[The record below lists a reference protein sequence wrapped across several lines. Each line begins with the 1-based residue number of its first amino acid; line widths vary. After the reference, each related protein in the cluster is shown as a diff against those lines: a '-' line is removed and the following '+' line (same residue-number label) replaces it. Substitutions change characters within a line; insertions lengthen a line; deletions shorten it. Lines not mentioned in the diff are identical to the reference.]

1 MDLSKQNKE
10 CYILA
15 MRGEWDNLGKVCKE
29 AWKLVL
35 PITGSGDTS
44 LHLAVHSG
52 KEEPL
57 KTFLAQV
64 MEIEYTLYWKSFAEN
79 TPLHEAAT
87 VGNLGAVKLLVEL
100 RKEDLLEMNIRGE
113 TPLYR
118 AARYGKLE
126 IVEYI
131 LNECEDYYTRSP
143 LNWMAKGTPIIHA
156 AIQSENFEMVMMLVD
171 FDKSLLEMK
180 DSKNQTALHVLAN
193 MPHIFE
199 SGYLKGFWA
208 KLIYDCNNVLPSLLF
223 STMIVRIS
231 FFNFLIFFLLS
242 HHRQK
247 TDGKN
252 IEYMDYH
259 ETPLLLAAARGI
271 IEVVERI
278 IKAHPQAVDYVTTND
293 RNILHVIIAH
303 RQLNIFEWIQR
314 RDLILHRL
322 AKRIDVLGYTV
333 LHHVGI
339 TKFLNHST
347 FGPAIQLQNEIDW
360 FDRVHEM
367 IPHPYNMHY
376 SKDGWK
382 PREFFDETHQDMLDK
397 GKEWIKK
404 TSESCSAVAVLM
416 ATVAFAA
423 AFTVPGGLNSKT
435 GSPVLLS
442 DPIYILFTA
451 LDIASLISSLSSLV
465 LFLLILTSPFEMD
478 AFRQELPIQLSLGFN
493 LLFLSVASTMIAF
506 AVAVV
511 LTLKSTNMVWA
522 ECLLYLVTLAPITI
536 FVVMKLSLLMELE
549 RSVRKSLRF
558 LWKLLPMGFLTMFV
572 EIPSK
577 VLSNKST

>member
-1 MDLSKQNKE
+1 
-10 CYILA
+10 
-15 MRGEWDNLGKVCKE
+15 
-29 AWKLVL
+29 
-35 PITGSGDTS
+35 
-44 LHLAVHSG
+44 
-52 KEEPL
+52 
-57 KTFLAQV
+57 
-64 MEIEYTLYWKSFAEN
+64 
-79 TPLHEAAT
+79 
-87 VGNLGAVKLLVEL
+87 
-100 RKEDLLEMNIRGE
+100 
-113 TPLYR
+113 
-118 AARYGKLE
+118 
-126 IVEYI
+126 
-131 LNECEDYYTRSP
+131 
-143 LNWMAKGTPIIHA
+143 
-156 AIQSENFEMVMMLVD
+156 MLVD
-171 FDKSLLEMK
+171 TELDIDLSCCRKKQEL
-180 DSKNQTALHVLAN
+180 DSIHV
-193 MPHIFE
+193 
-199 SGYLKGFWA
+199 
-208 KLIYDCNNVLPSLLF
+208 NVLEVAKDR
-223 STMIVRIS
+223 TA
-231 FFNFLIFFLLS
+231 
-242 HHRQK
+242 
-247 TDGKN
+247 DGKN

-347 FGPAIQLQNEIDW
+347 FGPAIQLQNEIEW